1 MTLFVL
7 LALVMTAAAT
17 GVVLLG
23 ARARPGGA
31 SRAEANIAVLRQQLQ
46 ELERER
52 GALAEYEALREELRQ
67 RLLLEA
73 QPAEATTESP
83 RRWPLIASA
92 ALLPALAAAVYA
104 AVGSP
109 EAMQEAGAPLL
120 VQLEARVAAAADD
133 ARAWMLLAR
142 MRMDADQFE
151 SAALAYSKAIE
162 ASRKV
167 ATDPQV
173 WAEYADALGMSQGG
187 TLAGRPREAIDRA
200 LALDPR
206 HPKALELAGSA
217 AYEARDFRAARAHW
231 SALLAQLPAD
241 SPLRAPLAA
250 AVEKAERLA
259 RFSLPAS

>member
-7 LALVMTAAAT
+7 LAVVMTAAAT
-17 GVVLLG
+17 AVVLLG
-23 ARARPGGA
+23 SRARPGGA
-31 SRAEANIAVLRQQLQ
+31 SRAEVNIAVLRQQLQ
-46 ELERER
+46 ELEHER

-73 QPAEATTESP
+73 QPAEATTASP
-83 RRWPLIASA
+83 QWWPLIAVA
-92 ALLPALAAAVYA
+92 ALLPALAAAVYVA
-104 AVGSP
+104 IGAP
-109 EAMQEAGAPLL
+109 EAMQEAGAPMR
-120 VQLEARVAAAADD
+120 VQLEARVAAAPGD
-133 ARAWMLLAR
+133 ARAWVLLAR
-142 MRMDADQFE
+142 QRMEADQFE
-151 SAALAYSKAIE
+151 SAALAYAKAIE

-187 TLAGRPREAIDRA
+187 TLAGRPQEAIDRA

-217 AYEARDFRAARAHW
+217 AYEARDFRAAHAHW

-241 SPLRAPLAA
+241 SPQHDQLAA
-250 AVEKAERLA
+250 AVAKAERLA
-259 RFSLPAS
+259 RFALPAS